1 MGAPHPVDQ
10 CAIGGIKFSG
20 KQALPMAL
28 LRAPGRVHMRLP
40 FEKYGRFGIGRR
52 ALVKGAQ
59 HRTEMRQHNVAGLGQ
74 QFLVRPI

>member
-1 MGAPHPVDQ
+1 
-10 CAIGGIKFSG
+10 
-20 KQALPMAL
+20 MAL

-59 HRTEMRQHNVAGLGQ
+59 HRTEMRQHNVADLGQ